1 MRAHERCRLEITERM
16 IQNSGTRDEER
27 DEDSLGVV
35 GAGAMPGVYHVL
47 SWCVRECSVSARW
60 VHCAG
65 HQGLKFDVVVVNAW
79 VMVVGAIRPATAR
92 DSQEDGPVLV
102 AVAAAAS
109 PCALTCVPRLFWR
122 WLMKIVPCAGRDV
135 LRWRLPPIDSS
146 SSKECESVALVTAR

>member
-1 MRAHERCRLEITERM
+1 MRAHERCRLENTERM

-35 GAGAMPGVYHVL
+35 GAGAMPGLYHVL

-60 VHCAG
+60 V
-65 HQGLKFDVVVVNAW
+65 QGLKFDVVVVNAS

-92 DSQEDGPVLV
+92 DSQEDGPVLA

-122 WLMKIVPCAGRDV
+122 WLVKIVPRCWSRRPA
-135 LRWRLPPIDSS
+135 LAPSS
-146 SSKECESVALVTAR
+146 N